1 MECIKEWMNEKKQLK
16 IFPLPLNLMH
26 VFREEMPLFFFY
38 NMLKISN
45 YTATG
50 SLKRKLSL
58 LVASV

>member
-38 NMLKISN
+38 NREKELRGKEVE
-45 YTATG
+45 TG
-50 SLKRKLSL
+50 
-58 LVASV
+58 